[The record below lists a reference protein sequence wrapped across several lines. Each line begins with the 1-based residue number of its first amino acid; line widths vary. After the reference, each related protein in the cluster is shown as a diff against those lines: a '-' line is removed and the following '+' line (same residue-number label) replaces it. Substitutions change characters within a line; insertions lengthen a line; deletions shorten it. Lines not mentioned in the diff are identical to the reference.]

1 MISAIGAIAQAIVG
15 RFEPTV
21 PVSLFYRADGWSVGE
36 ISLDLILTETHS
48 LNAVVTQHP
57 VQDGST
63 ISDHI
68 TILPRSGTMR
78 VLVSNFSLSTAKGD
92 ARADWDEIYDQG
104 EAAQKSLPNRAEEAW
119 KKLKDLVKKREL
131 VKVVTSLEV
140 YEDVAITR
148 VETTRDGDTGDA
160 LEIDID
166 YEQVTKVK
174 LKETKVT
181 VQVQPRDMKSTINQK
196 SVVQVNSGQKV
207 GTEATAAEEAQ
218 LTLGEV
224 VVP

>member
-1 MISAIGAIAQAIVG
+1 MISAIRAIAQAIGG

-78 VLVSNFSLSTAKGD
+78 VLVSNFSLSTAEGD
-92 ARADWDEIYDQG
+92 SRADWDEIYDQG
-104 EAAQKSLPNRAEEAW
+104 EAAQKTLPNRAEGAW
-119 KKLKDLVKKREL
+119 EKLKDLVKTREL

-140 YEDVAITR
+140 YEDVALTR

-166 YEQVTKVK
+166 YEQVTQVK

-181 VQVQPRDMKSTINQK
+181 AQVQPRDMKSTINQK
-196 SVVQVNSGQKV
+196 SAVQVNSGQKV
-207 GTEATAAEEAQ
+207 GTEATAVEEAQ
-218 LTLGEV
+218 LTIGEV

>member
-1 MISAIGAIAQAIVG
+1 MISAIKAIAQAIGG

-21 PVSLFYRADGWSVGE
+21 PVSLFYREDGWSVGE

-78 VLVSNFSLSTAKGD
+78 VLVSNFSLSTAEGD
-92 ARADWDEIYDQG
+92 ARADWDEIYAQG
-104 EAAQKSLPNRAEEAW
+104 EAAKKSLHNRAEDAW
-119 KKLKDLVKKREL
+119 KKLKDLVKTREL

-140 YEDVAITR
+140 YEDVALTR

-196 SVVQVNSGQKV
+196 SAVQVNSGQKV
-207 GTEATAAEEAQ
+207 GTEATAAEDAQ

>member
-1 MISAIGAIAQAIVG
+1 MISAIRAIAQAIGG
-15 RFEPTV
+15 RFEPAV

-78 VLVSNFSLSTAKGD
+78 VLVSNFSLSTAEGD
-92 ARADWDEIYDQG
+92 ARAAWKEIYAQG
-104 EAAQKSLPNRAEEAW
+104 EAAQKTIPNRAEEAW

-140 YEDVAITR
+140 YEDVALTR

-181 VQVQPRDMKSTINQK
+181 AQVQPRDMKSTINQK
-196 SVVQVNSGQKV
+196 SAVQVNSGQKV

-218 LTLGEV
+218 LTLEEV

>member
-78 VLVSNFSLSTAKGD
+78 VLVSNFSLSAAKGD
-92 ARADWDEIYDQG
+92 DRADWDEIYDQG
-104 EAAQKSLPNRAEEAW
+104 EAAQKALPNRGEEAW

-140 YEDVAITR
+140 YEDVALTR

-181 VQVQPRDMKSTINQK
+181 VQVQPSDMKSTINQK
-196 SVVQVNSGQKV
+196 SAVQVNSGQKV

>member
-1 MISAIGAIAQAIVG
+1 MISAIRAIAQAIGG
-15 RFEPTV
+15 RFEPAV

-92 ARADWDEIYDQG
+92 DRADWDEIYDQG

-119 KKLKDLVKKREL
+119 KKLKDLVKTREL
-131 VKVVTSLEV
+131 VKVVTSLESM
-140 YEDVAITR
+140 R
-148 VETTRDGDTGDA
+148 MW
-160 LEIDID
+160 
-166 YEQVTKVK
+166 
-174 LKETKVT
+174 
-181 VQVQPRDMKSTINQK
+181 P
-196 SVVQVNSGQKV
+196 
-207 GTEATAAEEAQ
+207 
-218 LTLGEV
+218 
-224 VVP
+224 

>member
-1 MISAIGAIAQAIVG
+1 MISAIRAIAQAIGG

-68 TILPRSGTMR
+68 TILPRSGTMS
-78 VLVSNFSLSTAKGD
+78 VLVSNFSLSTAEGD
-92 ARADWDEIYDQG
+92 ARAAWDEIYAQG
-104 EAAQKSLPNRAEEAW
+104 EAAQKTLPNRAEEAW
-119 KKLKDLVKKREL
+119 KKLKDLVKTREL

-140 YEDVAITR
+140 YEDVALTR

-181 VQVQPRDMKSTINQK
+181 IQVQPSDMKSTINQK
-196 SVVQVNSGQKV
+196 SAVQVNSGQKV
-207 GTEATAAEEAQ
+207 GTESTAADDAQ
-218 LTLGEV
+218 LSLGEV

>member
-1 MISAIGAIAQAIVG
+1 MISAIKAIAQAIGG

-78 VLVSNFSLSTAKGD
+78 VLVSNFSLSTAEGD
-92 ARADWDEIYDQG
+92 VRADWDEIYDQG
-104 EAAQKSLPNRAEEAW
+104 EAAQKSLPNRAEDAW
-119 KKLKDLVKKREL
+119 EKLKDLVKTREL

-140 YEDVAITR
+140 YEDVALTR

-181 VQVQPRDMKSTINQK
+181 AQVQPRDMKSTINQK
-196 SVVQVNSGQKV
+196 SAVQVNSGQKV
-207 GTEATAAEEAQ
+207 GTEATAVEEAQ
-218 LTLGEV
+218 LTIGEV
-224 VVP
+224 AVP

>member
-92 ARADWDEIYDQG
+92 DRADWDEIYDQG

-140 YEDVAITR
+140 YEDVALTR

-181 VQVQPRDMKSTINQK
+181 AQVQPRDMKSTINQK
-196 SVVQVNSGQKV
+196 SAVQVNSGQKV
-207 GTEATAAEEAQ
+207 GTEATAVEEAQ

>member
-1 MISAIGAIAQAIVG
+1 MISAIRAIAQAIGG
-15 RFEPTV
+15 RFEPAV

-78 VLVSNFSLSTAKGD
+78 VLVSNFSLSTAEGD
-92 ARADWDEIYDQG
+92 ARAAWDEIYAQG
-104 EAAQKSLPNRAEEAW
+104 EAAQKTLPNRAEEAW
-119 KKLKDLVKKREL
+119 KKLKDIVKTREL

-140 YEDVAITR
+140 YEDVALTR

-181 VQVQPRDMKSTINQK
+181 VQVQPSDMKSTINQK
-196 SVVQVNSGQKV
+196 SAVQVNSGQKV